1 MDKFRSLHHHHVLPR
16 SKHVTPYW
24 QNDKQGVGI
33 TVPAVMGAMSWKV
46 EDCAM
51 FMKAVCVPKL
61 FEKDLNMPPIK
72 FDNQQYTTK
81 GSLKIGYFMTDD
93 FFEPCPTARRA
104 MLHTIQ
110 KLQAEGHTCVPFKP
124 PTDGWFAYRV

>member
-1 MDKFRSLHHHHVLPR
+1 MHFLL
-16 SKHVTPYW
+16 

-61 FEKDLNMPPIK
+61 FENDLNMPPIK
-72 FDNQQYTTK
+72 FDNQQYETK
-81 GSLKIGYFMTDD
+81 GALKIGYFMTDD

-104 MLHTIQ
+104 MQETIQ
-110 KLQAEGHTCVPFKP
+110 KLQAEGHTCVPFQP